1 MAHQDFSL
9 NDKLAKLK
17 QEAEEREAQR
27 IASRENISYLELVKS
42 PIDTDAL
49 ALIPEDEA
57 KKTKIAAIEVRE
69 KKIALAALNPK
80 SAETQ
85 KIIDGLKKEGYE
97 ISLYAVSQRGLT
109 HAWSFY
115 RFIPK
120 KTAEITTSV
129 EIDKDELAALKDKI
143 NSLGKLKDLITP
155 FNQKGSDTGR
165 FLETVLAGALANR
178 VSDVHFEPE
187 DGGIKLRMRID
198 GMLRDVFSPI
208 DANVYSSLILRIKL
222 ASELKVNVHKEAQ
235 DGRFTI
241 SLPEKDVEVRTSIIP
256 SEFGETAVLRILDPD
271 AIGVSLEELGFR
283 SDDLALVKD
292 ELDEPNGMILNTG
305 PTGSGKT
312 TTLYAFLKHS
322 QNPEVKI
329 ITIEDPIEYHLDGI
343 EQTQV
348 NPEAGYTFG
357 SGLRSILRQDP
368 DMILIGEIRDMETA
382 EIAVHSALT
391 GHLVF
396 STLHTNDAAGAIPRL
411 VDIGI
416 KPSVIAPA
424 INLIIAQRL
433 LRKLCPKCRIEK
445 KIDAELQAKIDSFI
459 KNLPE
464 KIDKSGLK
472 EIKIFKANGCL
483 SCNNTGYKGRVGAFE
498 LLKVDDELETLISK
512 TPSEAEIKSFS
523 AKKGMATIQED
534 GLIKALSGITTL
546 EEVERITGNIIWEKK
561 NENKKT
567 A

>member
-1 MAHQDFSL
+1 MAHQEFSL
-9 NDKLAKLK
+9 GDKLAKLK

-27 IASRENISYLELVKS
+27 TASRENISYLELVKS
-42 PIDTDAL
+42 PVDTDAL
-49 ALIPEDEA
+49 ALIPESEA
-57 KKTKIAAIEVRE
+57 KTVKIAAIEVRE

-85 KIIDGLKKEGYE
+85 KIIDRLKKEGYE

-143 NSLGKLKDLITP
+143 TSLGKLKDLIIP
-155 FNQKGSDTGR
+155 FNQKGSNTGQ
-165 FLETVLAGALANR
+165 FLETILAGALANR

-187 DGGIKLRMRID
+187 DGGVKLRMRID

-208 DANVYSSLILRIKL
+208 DADVYSSLLLRIKL
-222 ASELKVNVHKEAQ
+222 ASELKVNIHKEAQ

-241 SLPEKDVEVRTSIIP
+241 SLPDKDIEVRTSIIP

-283 SDDLALVKD
+283 SDDLALIKD

-322 QNPEVKI
+322 QSPEVKI

-343 EQTQV
+343 EQTQI
-348 NPEAGYTFG
+348 NPESGYTFG
-357 SGLRSILRQDP
+357 SGLRSVLRQDP
-368 DMILIGEIRDMETA
+368 DMILIGEIRDAETA

-396 STLHTNDAAGAIPRL
+396 STLHTNDSAGAIPRL

-433 LRKLCPKCRIEK
+433 LRKLCLKCRIEK
-445 KIDAELQAKIDSFI
+445 KIDAEFQAKIDSFI

-512 TPSEAEIKSFS
+512 TPSEAEIRNFGR
-523 AKKGMATIQED
+523 KKGMATIQED
-534 GLIKALSGITTL
+534 GLIKALSGMTTL
-546 EEVERITGNIIWEKK
+546 EEVERITGNIVW
-561 NENKKT
+561 
-567 A
+567 